1 MVQKPKQ
8 NMITVVLFVT
18 AILIVVMAGVMTD
31 RVLEE
36 SGIVPPGMTLS
47 RVVTDSANSPPESMP
62 VHEIG
67 SRKDCEVI
75 YHQASQRG
83 EYAIIA
89 SETGEEVVPALYH
102 AVYTCTCP
110 AVTAL
115 VSA

>member
-75 YHQASQRG
+75 YHQASLRS
-83 EYAIIA
+83 EYDIVA
-89 SETGEEVVPALYH
+89 SESGEDALPALYY
-102 AVYTCTCP
+102 AVYVCTCP
-110 AVTAL
+110 SVTAL